1 MKVILDTRMIDEHV
15 HGIARYTYELINN
28 LSFNKNIE
36 YICLTIKKNSLLNNE
51 SVNFQLIKSNF
62 LSFQEQIELPL
73 KLNKY
78 RDKAIFHSPSFV
90 SSPFIKCPTIM
101 TIHDLNHLKF
111 PEYYTKFHK
120 YYYNYIV
127 KSSAS
132 NAKKILTVSNFS
144 KMEIVN
150 WLKCDSEKVVVT
162 YNGVDENFKVIND
175 KDKLINIRKKYDL
188 PQKFVL
194 YIGNLKPHK
203 NISNLIKAIKKI
215 NQEITLVINGKSN
228 EILNK
233 IIKENYLGNKVK
245 FIGYVDDDDLL
256 ALYNLAELFVYPSLY
271 EGFGLP
277 PLEAMACGCPVI
289 TSNTS
294 SLPEVVGDAG
304 IMVDPY
310 DVNEIAKAID
320 LILSNENLRNEMIE
334 RGLKQA
340 KKFSWKKTAEETLKV
355 YEDVYKETFGGE

>member
-1 MKVILDTRMIDEHV
+1 MKSGFL
-15 HGIARYTYELINN
+15 
-28 LSFNKNIE
+28 NI
-36 YICLTIKKNSLLNNE
+36 S
-51 SVNFQLIKSNF
+51 
-62 LSFQEQIELPL
+62 EQIELPL

-78 RDKAIFHSPSFV
+78 KNEAIFHSPSFV

-120 YYYNYIV
+120 HYYNYIV
-127 KSSAS
+127 KSSALK
-132 NAKKILTVSNFS
+132 AKKILTVSEFS
-144 KMEIVN
+144 KKEIVN
-150 WLKCDSEKVVVT
+150 WLNCESEKVVVT
-162 YNGVDENFKVIND
+162 YNGVDENFKVI
-175 KDKLINIRKKYDL
+175 KDNGKLVNIREKYEL

-203 NISNLIKAIKKI
+203 NISNLIKAIKNI
-215 NQEITLVINGKSN
+215 NQEIILVINGKVN
-228 EILNK
+228 EILDK
-233 IIKENYLGNKVK
+233 IIEENHLEREIK
-245 FIGYVDDDDLL
+245 FIGYVDDDDLP

-304 IMVDPY
+304 ILVNPY
-310 DVNEIAKAID
+310 DVDEIAKAID
-320 LILSNENLRNEMIE
+320 LILSNENLRNELKE
-334 RGLKQA
+334 KGLEQA
-340 KKFSWKKTAEETLKV
+340 KNFSWRKTAEGTLKV
-355 YEDVYKETFGGE
+355 YEDVYKEIFGGKI